1 MILMS
6 RLTDALFKNDKH
18 KIFSLYPV
26 SNMGYPTGFVNFDFK
41 DGYRVSVF
49 DMKTNKEKS
58 SWANIGLFAGQFI
71 TIVGKSGVAKTT
83 FAIQSS
89 VAIAKQFKTTE
100 VFHLDMEVSSNL
112 SRILNIVDADIDFM
126 QDHYHYIN
134 NMVCIEDIFEMVCN
148 IAKEKVENHKDYE
161 YDAKRKNEFG
171 EEIVELEPT
180 IIIMDSIPQLITK
193 DVDGVNEMAGN
204 TYAQRLAKSISQFY
218 RRLRPTMQQANI
230 MIIAI
235 NHINDNIQMTV
246 MPTQAQIMYLKQN
259 ERLTG
264 GHSAIYLAQTL
275 LRLVS
280 CGKFSQEKDGFS
292 GFAVRVEFIK
302 SKTNAPDSS
311 CVLIYDFKYG
321 FDKYRTLMNL
331 CNENDLMGGRNPYA
345 YFKANPDFKFD
356 SRKYADMCRE
366 NNDVYLMGLR
376 AAQPILYSYLS
387 AAPSAKERSDE
398 EVAELLAK
406 SYAREAKEKNETK

>member
-1 MILMS
+1 MS

-18 KIFSLYPV
+18 KIFSMYPV
-26 SNMGYPTGFVNFDFK
+26 SNMGYSTGFAALDFK

-49 DMKTNKEKS
+49 DMKTNKEKD

-83 FAIQSS
+83 FAVQAS

-112 SRILNIVDADIDFM
+112 SRILNIVDADINFM
-126 QDHYHYIN
+126 KERYHYIN
-134 NMVCIEDIFEMVCN
+134 NMKCVEDIFEMVCN
-148 IAKEKVENHKDYE
+148 IAKEKIDNHKEYE

-171 EEIVELEPT
+171 EEIIELEPT

-193 DVDGVNEMAGN
+193 DVEGVNEMAGN
-204 TYAQRLAKSISQFY
+204 TYAQRLAKSITQFY
-218 RRLRPTMQQANI
+218 RRLRSTMQQANI
-230 MIIAI
+230 IIIAI
-235 NHINDNIQMTV
+235 NHINDNIQMS
-246 MPTQAQIMYLKQN
+246 MIPTQAQMMYLKQN
-259 ERLTG
+259 ERLSG

-275 LRLVS
+275 LKLVS
-280 CGKFSQEKDGFS
+280 CGKFSQEKDGFN
-292 GFAVRVEFIK
+292 GFAIRFEFLK
-302 SKTNAPDSS
+302 SKTNAADDS

-321 FDKYRTLMNL
+321 FDKYRSLMAL
-331 CNENDLMGGRNPYA
+331 CNDNDLMGGRNPYS
-345 YFKANPDFKFD
+345 YFKSNPEFKFD

-366 NNDVYLMGLR
+366 NIDVYLMGLK

-387 AAPSAKERSDE
+387 AAPSAKERTDE
-398 EVAELLAK
+398 EVSELLAK
-406 SYAREAKEKNETK
+406 SYAREEKEKKAKQ